1 MKINQGKRGMQIE
14 SMINLTNQTYN
25 LKRSAIVNKRPTP
38 VKVMKSKGTRVL
50 SGYFEAKSTVDYDGV
65 YNGRAIYFEAKST
78 KDVRFP
84 LKNIHQHQMDY
95 MEKVDKAGA
104 LCFFLIE
111 CKVMNTVFLVLYST
125 IKLYWENSK
134 LGGRKSIPIDD
145 FNYYAAGEVKTKNGV
160 PLDYLPVLDKIIK
173 EGTA

>member
-145 FNYYAAGEVKTKNGV
+145 FNYYAAGEVKTQKWRSSG
-160 PLDYLPVLDKIIK
+160 LPPGLR
-173 EGTA
+173 